1 MALTRL
7 PGPVGSSVWDA
18 LGDPP
23 VVNMEPGWV
32 PVAVG
37 GHLDTTTLVGAYRQG
52 IVPWAPT
59 DPGTADE
66 LSRTYTADVMTGK
79 IPTLS
84 PEEPSSL
91 RLPWW
96 SPDPRGVIPVGGLH
110 VSRRLREW
118 IRSCG
123 WTATLDHDF
132 TTVVRGCARG
142 GPAGWITAELVDLY
156 AELHQV
162 GWAHSSEVWDGHELV
177 GGHFGLLVGGVYVL
191 DSMFYIRSNASKI
204 ALVDIDARLAAGG
217 AELIDVQL
225 PSAHF
230 RAMGALE
237 MAREYF
243 VSRLRALRDRKVQ
256 LVVDSMPVKR
266 LIRPRSS

>member
-7 PGPVGSSVWDA
+7 PAPPGPSAWDA
-18 LGDPP
+18 LGELPTT
-23 VVNMEPGWV
+23 EIGPGLV

-37 GHLDTTTLVGAYRQG
+37 GRLDVATMVGGYRRG

-59 DPGTADE
+59 DPAAAAE
-66 LSRTYTADVMTGK
+66 LVQDFTDDVLSGR

-84 PEEPSSL
+84 PEEPPSL

-110 VSRRLREW
+110 VSRRLRERM
-118 IRSCG
+118 RSCG

-132 TTVVRGCARG
+132 TAVVRGCARG
-142 GPAGWITAELVDLY
+142 GPFGWITPALIELY
-156 AELHQV
+156 TELHHL
-162 GWAHSSEVWDGHELV
+162 GWAHSGEVWDGDELL
-177 GGHFGLLVGGVYVL
+177 GGHFGLLVGGVYIL
-191 DSMFYIRSNASKI
+191 DSMFYVRSNASKI
-204 ALVDIDARLAAGG
+204 AVVDVDARLAAGG

-230 RAMGALE
+230 KDMGALE
-237 MAREYF
+237 VAREHF
-243 VSRLRALRDRKVQ
+243 MTGLRALRDRPVR
-256 LVVDSMPVKR
+256 LVTDRMPVKR
-266 LIRPRSS
+266 LVKPRAG